1 MLAILKNKI
10 MQRQDIFTIGIDEA
24 GRGSLAFDIVAAAVI
39 MPPSLDHP
47 MMSTLYKRAM
57 SQ

>member
-1 MLAILKNKI
+1 